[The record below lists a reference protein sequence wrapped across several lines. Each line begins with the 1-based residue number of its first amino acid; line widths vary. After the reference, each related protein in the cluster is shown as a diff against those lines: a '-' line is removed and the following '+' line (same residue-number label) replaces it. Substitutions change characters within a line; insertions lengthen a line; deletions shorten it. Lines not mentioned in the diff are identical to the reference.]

1 MIDRKWREP
10 AWRAAFC
17 WPDLS
22 ALDSIDYIAWPGG
35 DLLLQTVCIIPT
47 CQRAKRG
54 IYSGRRK
61 TYFLSGFLVFNSQG
75 NMSFLAAEGNSGE
88 NYKMPEIRTFLWND
102 LITQYLTEELLG
114 KSTIQNQISFQL
126 PISTTYLWF
135 DSICTF
141 SNLEIDFDKT
151 VKAFHGIWPNIAYF
165 WFLW

>member
-54 IYSGRRK
+54 IAEERQA
-61 TYFLSGFLVFNSQG
+61 YFLSGFLVFNSQG
-75 NMSFLAAEGNSGE
+75 NMSILAAGE
-88 NYKMPEIRTFLWND
+88 LRGEP
-102 LITQYLTEELLG
+102 
-114 KSTIQNQISFQL
+114 QNAKNQN
-126 PISTTYLWF
+126 
-135 DSICTF
+135 F
-141 SNLEIDFDKT
+141 S
-151 VKAFHGIWPNIAYF
+151 VKRPDY
-165 WFLW
+165 